1 MKKKNIIIISVGV
14 LLVIALVITLIIL
27 NNNNNKTDAKKFSE
41 EYNTVSSDNI
51 FTYRTA
57 EEIIKILK
65 HGTGIVYL
73 GFPECPWCMEYVKY
87 LNDTAKE
94 SEADEIYYYNIK
106 NARSNNTKEYQ
117 KIVEIL
123 KDLLPYDDNG
133 NKKVFVPTV
142 VFVKNGK
149 VIALDDE
156 TSTISDGTTPDE
168 YWNQERINLF
178 NSKMDSYFKT
188 YNAGVCTSCN
198 K

>member
-1 MKKKNIIIISVGV
+1 MKKKGIIIGITILAIVGAILIYEFVPREESVS
-14 LLVIALVITLIIL
+14 
-27 NNNNNKTDAKKFSE
+27 NKKFNE
-41 EYNTVSSDNI
+41 EYTLVDKDNVYVYKSI
-51 FTYRTA
+51 N
-57 EEIIKILK
+57 EIINVLSN
-65 HGTGIVYL
+65 GTGIVYL
-73 GFPECPWCMEYVKY
+73 GFPECPWCQRYVVY
-87 LNDTAKE
+87 LNILAKE
-94 SEADEIYYYNIK
+94 YNVKEIYYYNIK
-106 NARSNNTKEYQ
+106 DARSNNTKEYQ

-123 KDLLPYDDNG
+123 NDLLPYDDNG

>member
-1 MKKKNIIIISVGV
+1 MKKKGIIIGITILAIVGAILIYEFVPREESVS
-14 LLVIALVITLIIL
+14 
-27 NNNNNKTDAKKFSE
+27 NKKFNE
-41 EYNTVSSDNI
+41 EYTLVDKDNVYVYKSI
-51 FTYRTA
+51 ND
-57 EEIIKILK
+57 IINVLSK
-65 HGTGIVYL
+65 GTGIVYL
-73 GFPECPWCMEYVKY
+73 GFPECPWCQRYVVY
-87 LNDTAKE
+87 LNNLAKE
-94 SEADEIYYYNIK
+94 YNIEEIYYYNIK
-106 NARSNNTKEYQ
+106 DARSNNTKEYQ

-123 KDLLPYDDNG
+123 NDLLPYDDNG

>member
-1 MKKKNIIIISVGV
+1 MKKKGIIIGITILAIVGAILIYEFVPREESIS
-14 LLVIALVITLIIL
+14 
-27 NNNNNKTDAKKFSE
+27 NKKFNE
-41 EYNTVSSDNI
+41 EYTLVDKDNVYVYKSI
-51 FTYRTA
+51 ND
-57 EEIIKILK
+57 IINVLSK
-65 HGTGIVYL
+65 GTGIVYL
-73 GFPECPWCMEYVKY
+73 GFPECPWCQRYVVY
-87 LNDTAKE
+87 LNNLAKE
-94 SEADEIYYYNIK
+94 YNIEEIYYYNIK
-106 NARSNNTKEYQ
+106 DARSNNTKEYQ

-123 KDLLPYDDNG
+123 NDLLPYDDNG

>member
-1 MKKKNIIIISVGV
+1 MKKKGIIIGITILAIVGAILIYEFVPREESVSNKKFNEEY
-14 LLVIALVITLIIL
+14 TLID
-27 NNNNNKTDAKKFSE
+27 K
-41 EYNTVSSDNI
+41 DNVYVYKSI
-51 FTYRTA
+51 ND
-57 EEIIKILK
+57 IINVLSK
-65 HGTGIVYL
+65 GTGIVYL
-73 GFPECPWCMEYVKY
+73 GFPECPWCQRYVVY
-87 LNDTAKE
+87 LNNLAKE
-94 SEADEIYYYNIK
+94 YNIEEIYYYNIK
-106 NARSNNTKEYQ
+106 DARSNNTKEYQ

-123 KDLLPYDDNG
+123 NDLLPYDDNG

>member
-1 MKKKNIIIISVGV
+1 MKKKGIIIGITILAIVGAILIYEFVPRGESVS
-14 LLVIALVITLIIL
+14 
-27 NNNNNKTDAKKFSE
+27 NKKFNE
-41 EYNTVSSDNI
+41 EYTLVDKDNVYVYKSI
-51 FTYRTA
+51 ND
-57 EEIIKILK
+57 IINVLSK
-65 HGTGIVYL
+65 GTGIVYL
-73 GFPECPWCMEYVKY
+73 GFPECPWCQRYVVY
-87 LNDTAKE
+87 LNNLAKE
-94 SEADEIYYYNIK
+94 YNIEEIYYYNIK
-106 NARSNNTKEYQ
+106 DARSNNTKEYQ

-123 KDLLPYDDNG
+123 NDLLPYDDNG

>member
-1 MKKKNIIIISVGV
+1 MKKKGIIIGITILAIMGAILIYEFVPREESVS
-14 LLVIALVITLIIL
+14 
-27 NNNNNKTDAKKFSE
+27 NKKFNE
-41 EYNTVSSDNI
+41 EYTLLDKDNVYVYKSI
-51 FTYRTA
+51 N
-57 EEIIKILK
+57 EIINVLSN
-65 HGTGIVYL
+65 GTGIVYL
-73 GFPECPWCMEYVKY
+73 GFPECPWCQRYVVY
-87 LNDTAKE
+87 LNILAKE
-94 SEADEIYYYNIK
+94 YNVKEIYYYNIK

>member
-1 MKKKNIIIISVGV
+1 MKKKGIIIGITILAIVGAILIYEFVPREESVS
-14 LLVIALVITLIIL
+14 
-27 NNNNNKTDAKKFSE
+27 NKKFNE
-41 EYNTVSSDNI
+41 EYTLVDKDNVYVYKSI
-51 FTYRTA
+51 ND
-57 EEIIKILK
+57 IINVLSK
-65 HGTGIVYL
+65 GTGIVYL
-73 GFPECPWCMEYVKY
+73 GFPECPWCQRYVVY
-87 LNDTAKE
+87 LNNLAKE
-94 SEADEIYYYNIK
+94 YNIEEIYYYNIK
-106 NARSNNTKEYQ
+106 DARSNNTKEYQ
-117 KIVEIL
+117 KIVEL
-123 KDLLPYDDNG
+123 LNDLLPYDDNG

>member
-1 MKKKNIIIISVGV
+1 MKKKGIIIGITILAIVGAILIYEFVPREESIS
-14 LLVIALVITLIIL
+14 
-27 NNNNNKTDAKKFSE
+27 NKKFNE
-41 EYNTVSSDNI
+41 EYTLLDKDNVYVYKSI
-51 FTYRTA
+51 N
-57 EEIIKILK
+57 EIINVLSN
-65 HGTGIVYL
+65 GTGIVYL
-73 GFPECPWCMEYVKY
+73 GFPECPWCQRYVVY
-87 LNDTAKE
+87 LNILAKE
-94 SEADEIYYYNIK
+94 YNVKEIYYYNIK

-133 NKKVFVPTV
+133 NKKVFVPIV

>member
-1 MKKKNIIIISVGV
+1 MKKKGIIIGITILAIVGAILIYEFVPREESVS
-14 LLVIALVITLIIL
+14 
-27 NNNNNKTDAKKFSE
+27 NKKFNE
-41 EYNTVSSDNI
+41 EYTLLDKDNVYVYKSI
-51 FTYRTA
+51 ND
-57 EEIIKILK
+57 IINVLSK
-65 HGTGIVYL
+65 GTGIVYL
-73 GFPECPWCMEYVKY
+73 GFPECPWCQRYVVY
-87 LNDTAKE
+87 LNNLAKE
-94 SEADEIYYYNIK
+94 YNVKEIYYYNIK
-106 NARSNNTKEYQ
+106 DARSNNTKEYQ

-123 KDLLPYDDNG
+123 NDLLPYDDNG

>member
-1 MKKKNIIIISVGV
+1 MKKKGIIIGITILAIVGAILIYEFVPREESVS
-14 LLVIALVITLIIL
+14 
-27 NNNNNKTDAKKFSE
+27 NKKFNE
-41 EYNTVSSDNI
+41 EYTLVDKDNVYVYKSI
-51 FTYRTA
+51 ND
-57 EEIIKILK
+57 IINVLSN
-65 HGTGIVYL
+65 GTGIVYL
-73 GFPECPWCMEYVKY
+73 GFPECPWCQRYVVY
-87 LNDTAKE
+87 LNILAKE
-94 SEADEIYYYNIK
+94 YNVKEIYYYNIK
-106 NARSNNTKEYQ
+106 YARSNNTKEYQ

>member
-1 MKKKNIIIISVGV
+1 MKKKGIIIGITILAIVGAILIYEFVPREESVS
-14 LLVIALVITLIIL
+14 
-27 NNNNNKTDAKKFSE
+27 NKKFNE
-41 EYNTVSSDNI
+41 EYTLLDKDNVYVYKSI
-51 FTYRTA
+51 ND
-57 EEIIKILK
+57 IINVLSK
-65 HGTGIVYL
+65 GTGIVYL
-73 GFPECPWCMEYVKY
+73 GFPECPWCQRYVVY
-87 LNDTAKE
+87 LNNLAKE
-94 SEADEIYYYNIK
+94 YNIEEIYYYNIK
-106 NARSNNTKEYQ
+106 DARSNNTKEYQ

-123 KDLLPYDDNG
+123 NDLLPYDDNG

>member
-1 MKKKNIIIISVGV
+1 MKKKGIIIGITILAIVGAILIYEFVPREESIS
-14 LLVIALVITLIIL
+14 
-27 NNNNNKTDAKKFSE
+27 NKKFNE
-41 EYNTVSSDNI
+41 EYTLLDKDNVYVYKSI
-51 FTYRTA
+51 N
-57 EEIIKILK
+57 EIINVLSN
-65 HGTGIVYL
+65 GTGIVYL
-73 GFPECPWCMEYVKY
+73 GFPECPWCQRYVVY
-87 LNDTAKE
+87 LNILAKE
-94 SEADEIYYYNIK
+94 YNVKEIYYYNIK
-106 NARSNNTKEYQ
+106 TARSNNTKEYQ

>member
-1 MKKKNIIIISVGV
+1 MKKKGIIIGITILAIVGA
-14 LLVIALVITLIIL
+14 ILIYEFVPREE
-27 NNNNNKTDAKKFSE
+27 NVSNKKFNE
-41 EYNTVSSDNI
+41 EYTLVDKDNVYVYKSI
-51 FTYRTA
+51 ND
-57 EEIIKILK
+57 IINVLSK
-65 HGTGIVYL
+65 GTGIVYL
-73 GFPECPWCMEYVKY
+73 GFPECPWCQRYVVY
-87 LNDTAKE
+87 LNNLAKE
-94 SEADEIYYYNIK
+94 YNIEEIYYYNIK
-106 NARSNNTKEYQ
+106 DARSNNTKEYQ
-117 KIVEIL
+117 KIVEL
-123 KDLLPYDDNG
+123 LNDLLPYDDNG

>member
-1 MKKKNIIIISVGV
+1 MKKKGIIIGITILAIVGAILIYEFVPREESVS
-14 LLVIALVITLIIL
+14 
-27 NNNNNKTDAKKFSE
+27 NKKFNE
-41 EYNTVSSDNI
+41 EYTLVDKDNVYVYKSI
-51 FTYRTA
+51 ND
-57 EEIIKILK
+57 IINVLSK
-65 HGTGIVYL
+65 GTGIVYL
-73 GFPECPWCMEYVKY
+73 GFPECPWCQRYVVY
-87 LNDTAKE
+87 LNILAKE
-94 SEADEIYYYNIK
+94 YNVKEIYYYNIK